1 MFDGLEFNSAFYGRV
16 QNKGNTVASF
26 PRIVN
31 RARFKKK
38 FFGVSKTISA
48 FKKYIKHF
56 VHIRINS
63 NNTIATLTNLKGQVK
78 YNLSAGK
85 LKLRSSKRTY
95 KYIYGLVLKKF
106 FDYLFR
112 EHLRKG
118 LYFKISVPKNLRKAL
133 LRRILRFRRRTAMV
147 EFLRLLP
154 FNGCRAPKKR
164 RKKRQGLRVFKT

>member
-1 MFDGLEFNSAFYGRV
+1 MFNGLDFDSAFYGRV
-16 QNKGNTVASF
+16 QNKGNTVRSF
-26 PRIVN
+26 PRIAT
-31 RARFKKK
+31 RARYLKK
-38 FFGVSKTISA
+38 FFGVAKTLSA
-48 FKKYIKHF
+48 FQSFIKHF

-63 NNTIATLTNLKGQVK
+63 NNTIATLTNLAGQVR

-112 EHLRKG
+112 ENFRKG
-118 LYFKISVPKNLRKAL
+118 LYFKISAPKNLRKAL
-133 LRRILRFRRRTAMV
+133 LRRILRLRRRNVIV